1 MILVA
6 TQTIVIPYQCS
17 CFFNSYYPIGWDI
30 IIRQKEAYALG
41 YRENRY

>member
-6 TQTIVIPYQCS
+6 NTNNCNPYQCS

-41 YRENRY
+41 YREDRY